1 MLLPVSDIY
10 FLEVNAH
17 VYLKVATKKYFRGKN
32 LREFRF
38 YRFFLKQKRKSVTKK
53 LEVFFDKSGML
64 MPYSDKYI
72 LKLSAL
78 VSLKVA
84 TKEGIRYYSMIVRLN
99 TTIVGL
105 LVSSYRETIYFHS
118 LCFPC
123 FCCLNVHERGDP

>member
-1 MLLPVSDIY
+1 MLLPASDIY
-10 FLEVNAH
+10 FLEVNAQ
-17 VYLKVATKKYFRGKN
+17 VYLKVATKGYFRGKK

-64 MPYSDKYI
+64 MPYSDTYI

-84 TKEGIRYYSMIVRLN
+84 TKEGIRHYSMIVRLN

-105 LVSSYRETIYFHS
+105 EKIHRDG
-118 LCFPC
+118 
-123 FCCLNVHERGDP
+123 GDSAVKKVNYSDS

>member
-17 VYLKVATKKYFRGKN
+17 VYLKVATKGHFRGKK

-105 LVSSYRETIYFHS
+105 EKIHRDG
-118 LCFPC
+118 
-123 FCCLNVHERGDP
+123 GDSAVKKVNYSDS